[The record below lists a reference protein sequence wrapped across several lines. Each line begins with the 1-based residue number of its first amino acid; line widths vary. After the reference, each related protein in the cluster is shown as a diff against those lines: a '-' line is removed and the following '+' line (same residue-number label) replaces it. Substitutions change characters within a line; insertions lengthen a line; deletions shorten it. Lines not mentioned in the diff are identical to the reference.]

1 MASTC
6 TRLALIPRPDSHAAR
21 RPVCATPR
29 AAPARDGQRP
39 TGTRRSRLLNPA
51 RGKRFT
57 RLIRPNAGQSRGGLR
72 DFPSLGVHSEATVPC
87 RAAAGLCDA
96 PCSTGAPPGDAPPAP
111 HCHAGRDL
119 RAAPAAR
126 RVRAA
131 AGARLPA
138 RASACGASPQGRT
151 HKMTV
156 QISPSGSRFVKVI
169 PGPVRR
175 RSPRNACTWVENSPR
190 PEHGEALVSRGPL
203 ARPHQKSGKLR
214 LWPPR
219 NGHMGVGRRGRKHS
233 APRKFVAR
241 L

>member
-1 MASTC
+1 MPRDGRSVRRPVQHQRATGNALLARVARACSTPRAGRDLRASYAPTPGRVEAGC
-6 TRLALIPRPDSHAAR
+6 ETSRASACIPKPQSHAAQ
-21 RPVCATPR
+21 RPACAMPR
-29 AAPARDGQRP
+29 AA
-39 TGTRRSRLLNPA
+39 
-51 RGKRFT
+51 
-57 RLIRPNAGQSRGGLR
+57 
-72 DFPSLGVHSEATVPC
+72 
-87 RAAAGLCDA
+87 RAPL
-96 PCSTGAPPGDAPPAP
+96 PGDASPAP

-156 QISPSGSRFVKVI
+156 QISPSGSRSTKVI

-190 PEHGEALVSRGPL
+190 PEHGYIIVSRGPL

-214 LWPPR
+214 LCLHATATW
-219 NGHMGVGRRGRKHS
+219 GWAGVGGNIALRDKPDNNSPKPELTDGRW
-233 APRKFVAR
+233 R
-241 L
+241 

>member
-1 MASTC
+1 MTLYSAHADSA
-6 TRLALIPRPDSHAAR
+6 TRLSCQPRND
-21 RPVCATPR
+21 RPVRCPVQHGRARSPCPR
-29 AAPARDGQRP
+29 HA
-39 TGTRRSRLLNPA
+39 S
-51 RGKRFT
+51 
-57 RLIRPNAGQSRGGLR
+57 
-72 DFPSLGVHSEATVPC
+72 
-87 RAAAGLCDA
+87 
-96 PCSTGAPPGDAPPAP
+96 PAP
-111 HCHAGRDL
+111 HCHAERDL

-169 PGPVRR
+169 PAPVRR

-190 PEHGEALVSRGPL
+190 PEHGYIIVSRAPL

-233 APRKFVAR
+233 APRLSWLVGRENRALISHRSWK
-241 L
+241 